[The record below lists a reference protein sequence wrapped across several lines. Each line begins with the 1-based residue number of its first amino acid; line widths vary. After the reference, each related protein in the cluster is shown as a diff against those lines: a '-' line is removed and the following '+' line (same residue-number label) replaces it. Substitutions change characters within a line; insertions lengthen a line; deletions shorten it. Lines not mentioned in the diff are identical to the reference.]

1 MYLAYDVDAK
11 NLRAKVEHHQH
22 HSPSVA
28 IHSNFTKDGHRI
40 HPTQYLKPQ

>member
-28 IHSNFTKDGHRI
+28 IRSNFTKDGH
-40 HPTQYLKPQ
+40 